1 MLMPNH
7 PNPFNSSTLISFRV
21 PESLHPVL
29 VSLRI
34 YNALGQ
40 EVRELVEEVS
50 PPGMHEVVW
59 DARDDHA
66 REVPSGVYFIKLHGG
81 GASQVRRMLLVR

>member
-1 MLMPNH
+1 MDSETFKRLGLDRL
-7 PNPFNSSTLISFRV
+7 S
-21 PESLHPVL
+21 VL

-40 EVRELVEEVS
+40 EVRELLQES
-50 PPGMHEVVW
+50 LPPGLHEVVW
-59 DARDDHA
+59 DARDGHG
-66 REVPSGVYFIKLHGG
+66 REISSGVYFSRLHGG